1 MISILIKLALTQI
14 TEAAGRD
21 PALSEPRTDMY
32 VCICHAVTDRE
43 IRAAVARGATRLE
56 DLTMTLGVGAGCG
69 CCRAPAGA
77 LIEARLLQIE
87 EPETSSIAA

>member
-1 MISILIKLALTQI
+1 
-14 TEAAGRD
+14 
-21 PALSEPRTDMY
+21 MY

-69 CCRAPAGA
+69 CCRGTAAA
-77 LIEARLLQIE
+77 LIEGHLLQIE
-87 EPETSSIAA
+87 EPDTSSIAG